1 MILKNKK
8 SPFII
13 AEIGN
18 NHEGSFNLAKK
29 LIVEASKT
37 GVNAVKFQTFQTE
50 DFINSTDKKRF
61 KRLKQFELT
70 KKEFLK
76 LAIFTK
82 KKGLKF
88 ISTPLDIN
96 SAIFLNKI
104 VDIFKISSG
113 DNNYYDLI
121 KKVFSF
127 KKKIIISTGLLNH
140 LEIENLIKFIK
151 KNKFPLQKV
160 FFLHCVSDYPVQD
173 FEANLLSIKFLKDKY
188 KINIGYSDHTLGIEA
203 SIVAT
208 TLGAQIIEKHFTIDK
223 NFSNFRD
230 HALSA
235 DTTEMTELVKS
246 VRRVTKM
253 LGNLEK
259 KISHNEKKNIHLM
272 RRSIYFKDKIN
283 KNKKILKKHLKVV
296 RPYAQV
302 EPNKFSEIINK
313 YTKFDQ
319 QKNTPVLFKN
329 IKKNRPI

>member
-1 MILKNKK
+1 MNLKNKK
-8 SPFII
+8 DPFII

-18 NHEGSFNLAKK
+18 NHEGSFSLAKK
-29 LIVEASKT
+29 LISEASKT

-50 DFINSTDKKRF
+50 DFINSNEKQRFTRF
-61 KRLKQFELT
+61 KKFELT
-70 KKEFLK
+70 KEEFSK
-76 LAIFTK
+76 LAKFTK
-82 KKGLKF
+82 KKGLEF

-104 VDIFKISSG
+104 VDVFKISSG

-121 KKVFSF
+121 KKIFSF
-127 KKKIIISTGLLNH
+127 KKQVIISTGLLNH
-140 LEIENLIKFIK
+140 LEIEKIIEFIK

-160 FFLHCVSDYPVQD
+160 FFLHCVSDYPVKD
-173 FEANLLSIKFLKDKY
+173 LEANLLSIKFLKEKY
-188 KINIGYSDHTLGIEA
+188 KVNVGYSDHTLGIEA
-203 SIVAT
+203 SIIAT

-223 NFSNFRD
+223 NFSDFRD

-235 DTTEMTELVKS
+235 DTSEMIKLVKS

-253 LGNLEK
+253 LGNFEK
-259 KISHNEKKNIHLM
+259 KISRSEKKNIQLM

-296 RPYAQV
+296 RPYVQM
-302 EPNKFSEIINK
+302 EPNKFNEIINM

-319 QKNTPVLFKN
+319 QKDSPVLFKN
-329 IKKNRPI
+329 IKKK